1 MGTNVHG
8 HASSNLLIIR
18 QISRRCFQPIKFLL
32 VKLQATSLRTSSTIF
47 LSQVAS
53 LNALLNSILAVSASG
68 DNSFGGGIA
77 ESAKSTFAFAIVIS
91 ISRSKVIFADIA
103 TVGEAVD
110 TTHSGVVVAGR
121 SHDNASEENN
131 GLFQFSKDRK

>member
-8 HASSNLLIIR
+8 HASSNLLVIR

-53 LNALLNSILAVSASG
+53 LNALFNSILAVSASR
-68 DNSFGGGIA
+68 DNSFGGSIA
-77 ESAKSTFAFAIVIS
+77 ESAESTLAFAIVIS

-121 SHDNASEENN
+121 SHDNEGKENN
-131 GLFQFSKDRK
+131 GLFQKIEND